1 MTTSQ
6 DLTEREGDEAP
17 ERHHHKAISGRSRA
31 GSPTWRRRWPTWVPY
46 AAAVWSVLVAGLA
59 VVCTTTGA
67 WYPLAADPD
76 SSASMLV
83 GLPAGLGSVL
93 LLCGALI
100 AAVLT
105 ALAARGRLTGWAN
118 RPAAAV
124 LVLFAVPLLFLVP
137 DSNLLV
143 MLGYAPI
150 FLVGAPFGWPPVS
163 YLDSL
168 TWPVVFQLISVVGGL
183 LLVAT
188 ALVLR
193 RRARRSCASC
203 GRCALPPRWTTP
215 ESAAIWGRW
224 AVLVAVVPPLLYA
237 VDRWAWAAGVPLGIS
252 QDFLDDMHRTGLVW
266 VGFGLGTFAF
276 FGAVLTLGLVQ
287 RWGEVF
293 PRWILG
299 LGGKRVPP
307 LLAEIPA
314 TLVAIF
320 VMSAA
325 VPIVES
331 GARIARN
338 GGEDSLGWLQS
349 LILGSFP
356 IWAIALGAA
365 TLAYHLRR
373 RGAFLTCHRG

>member
-6 DLTEREGDEAP
+6 DLTERDRDEAR
-17 ERHHHKAISGRSRA
+17 EHHHHEAISGRSRP
-31 GSPTWRRRWPTWVPY
+31 GSGRRRRWPTWAPY
-46 AAAVWSVLVAGLA
+46 AAAVWAVLVAGLA

-67 WYPLAADPD
+67 WYPLATDPD
-76 SSASMLV
+76 SSASVLV

-93 LLCGALI
+93 LLCVAVL
-100 AAVLT
+100 AAVLS
-105 ALAARGRLTGWAN
+105 ALVARGHLMGWGN

-124 LVLFAVPLLFLVP
+124 LVVLAIPLLFLVP
-137 DSNLLV
+137 DNNLLV

-150 FLVGAPFGWPPVS
+150 FLLGAPFGWPPVN
-163 YLDSL
+163 YLDNV
-168 TWPVVFQLISVVGGL
+168 TWPLVFQLISVIGGL

-193 RRARRSCASC
+193 RRARRSCPSC
-203 GRCALPPRWTTP
+203 GRCALPPRWTTA

-237 VDRWAWAAGVPLGIS
+237 MDRWAWAAGIPLGIS

-266 VGFGLGTFAF
+266 AGFGLGTFAF
-276 FGAVLTLGLVQ
+276 LGAVLTLGLVQ
-287 RWGEVF
+287 HWGEVF

-299 LGGKRVPP
+299 LGGRRVPP

-314 TLVAIF
+314 TTVAIF
-320 VMSAA
+320 IMSAA

-349 LILGSFP
+349 AILGSFP
-356 IWAIALGAA
+356 IWASALGAA

-373 RGAFLTCHRG
+373 RGTCLTCHRG